1 MSDNIKK
8 ILIRGVNWV
17 GDSVLTTPAIKAVHE
32 AFPDAYICLL
42 VKPWVADIF
51 KENPNIN
58 EIILYDEKFNSIPG
72 KLKLA
77 RMLRA
82 RGFNSAILLQNAFD
96 AALITWLS
104 GIPER
109 IGYRRDLRSP
119 LLTTAVP
126 VKKDILK
133 QHQVYYYL
141 NLLKESLNI
150 EARDKE
156 PFLYLNK
163 EEINEAKNLL
173 NQSLDLTSETPL
185 IGVNPGAT
193 YGSAKRWMP
202 ERFAELISRIIN
214 EFNGKVVIFGS
225 RSEAEIA
232 KEITK
237 TVNNQS
243 TGNPPLPPFSKGGI
257 RGILN
262 MAGKTNLRQLSAL
275 ISECDVMI
283 SNDSGP
289 MHIASA
295 LLVPVV
301 AVFGSTDRTITGPF
315 GEGHKTISKDI
326 PCSPCL
332 ERECPEGHVKCMTDI
347 ATDDVF
353 SELQQILP
361 KEKAVFLDR
370 DGTLNEDV
378 GYLNS
383 FSNLKIFDGARKNL
397 QRLKKAGFRLI
408 GVTNQ
413 SGIAR
418 GLISE
423 EFVTAVNSYMQKKL
437 GIDDFYFCPHH
448 PDNGCQ
454 CRKPRHMMLRKAR
467 LKHGINL
474 KTSYVVGD
482 KDLDMLLAR
491 SAGARGIL
499 VLTGIDKES
508 EHADFTAKD
517 LTEAVGWILKQERA

>member
-1 MSDNIKK
+1 MADNIKK
-8 ILIRGVNWV
+8 ILIRGVNWI
-17 GDSVLTTPAIKAVHE
+17 GDAVISTPVIKAVRE

-42 VKPWVADIF
+42 VKPRVADIF

-109 IGYRRDLRSP
+109 IGYRRDWRRF
-119 LLTTAVP
+119 LLTKAISVYP
-126 VKKDILK
+126 VRKKASSSLSNGVKKDILK

-156 PFLYLNK
+156 PFIYLNK

-173 NQSLDLTSETPL
+173 TQSLDLTSETPL

-214 EFNGKVVIFGS
+214 ELNGKVVIFGS

-232 KEITK
+232 KLLT
-237 TVNNQS
+237 S
-243 TGNPPLPPFSKGGI
+243 HPSLPASHL
-257 RGILN
+257 LN
-262 MAGKTNLRQLSAL
+262 MAGKTNLRELAAL

-289 MHIASA
+289 MHIAAA

-301 AVFGSTDRTITGPF
+301 AIFGSTDRAITGPF

-326 PCSPCL
+326 PCAPCFD
-332 ERECPEGHVKCMTDI
+332 RECPEKHIKCMTDI
-347 ATDDVF
+347 TTDDVF
-353 SELQQILP
+353 STLQQILP

-370 DGTLNEDV
+370 DGTLNEDA

-397 QRLKKAGFRLI
+397 STLPQP
-408 GVTNQ
+408 
-413 SGIAR
+413 S
-418 GLISE
+418 
-423 EFVTAVNSYMQKKL
+423 
-437 GIDDFYFCPHH
+437 
-448 PDNGCQ
+448 
-454 CRKPRHMMLRKAR
+454 
-467 LKHGINL
+467 
-474 KTSYVVGD
+474 
-482 KDLDMLLAR
+482 
-491 SAGARGIL
+491 
-499 VLTGIDKES
+499 LT
-508 EHADFTAKD
+508 
-517 LTEAVGWILKQERA
+517 